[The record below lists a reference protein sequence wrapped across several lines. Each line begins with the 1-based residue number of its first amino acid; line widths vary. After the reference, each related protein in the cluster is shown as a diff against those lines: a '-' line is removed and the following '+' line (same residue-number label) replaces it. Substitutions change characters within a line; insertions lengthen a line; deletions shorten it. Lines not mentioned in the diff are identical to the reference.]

1 MFRAHATWSSHS
13 HAESGGAV
21 LRGDRRSEAEPQMK
35 RALPDGSALIFLLHA
50 KLALPVLAG
59 RRVGVLLALLG
70 LVAAATLAAFRLLA
84 TLTLTASLARTFAL
98 ARSAGSIVAALDVG
112 LSAATLAWTFAL
124 GWSAGSVVAALIVG
138 FSAATLAL
146 HFTLAAASLIFCG
159 CALIGSSAI
168 SRTLDRSLGLGAGHA
183 GSTDRRILAGTSPRG
198 QVGFAST
205 LALVGVRLVAV
216 FVILVGRLVVG
227 F

>member
-1 MFRAHATWSSHS
+1 MFRAHATWSS

-70 LVAAATLAAFRLLA
+70 LVAAATLTAFRLLS
-84 TLTLTASLARTFAL
+84 TLTLTASSAALARTFAL

-112 LSAATLAWTFAL
+112 LSAATLAWT
-124 GWSAGSVVAALIVG
+124 
-138 FSAATLAL
+138 
-146 HFTLAAASLIFCG
+146 
-159 CALIGSSAI
+159 
-168 SRTLDRSLGLGAGHA
+168 
-183 GSTDRRILAGTSPRG
+183 
-198 QVGFAST
+198 
-205 LALVGVRLVAV
+205 
-216 FVILVGRLVVG
+216 
-227 F
+227 

>member
-59 RRVGVLLALLG
+59 RRVGGLLALLG
-70 LVAAATLAAFRLLA
+70 LVAAATLSAFRLLA
-84 TLTLTASLARTFAL
+84 TCTFTASSAAALAGTFAL

-168 SRTLDRSLGLGAGHA
+168 SRTLDRSLGLG
-183 GSTDRRILAGTSPRG
+183 
-198 QVGFAST
+198 
-205 LALVGVRLVAV
+205 
-216 FVILVGRLVVG
+216 
-227 F
+227 